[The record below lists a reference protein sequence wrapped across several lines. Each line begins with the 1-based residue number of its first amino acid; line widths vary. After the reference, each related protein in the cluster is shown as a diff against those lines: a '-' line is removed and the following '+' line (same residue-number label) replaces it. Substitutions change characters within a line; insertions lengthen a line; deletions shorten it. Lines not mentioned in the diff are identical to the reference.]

1 MMTLTATLRGAAAA
15 TLILLAGCEP
25 AATGAAP
32 AGPAA
37 TDAVSAPPAAPAPAP
52 ATATASDGG
61 TGNLI
66 RMRVDGV
73 EWAADREIFCMVDP
87 PGMGPVV
94 IVSGSRGPKDANEQT
109 FNLNLTGVTA
119 PGPLQLK
126 GGGSVTHVIQ
136 LANLD
141 AERYLNGGAFGFDVN
156 LDVVALSRSPAHIEA
171 RFNGTL
177 NSSAGAPL
185 RIEDGHVRCTE

>member
-1 MMTLTATLRGAAAA
+1 MSLSALSRIGLSAACCMLGACGGNAPDASVPASPASAMTAPVAVGTDTAV
-15 TLILLAGCEP
+15 P
-25 AATGAAP
+25 AA
-32 AGPAA
+32 
-37 TDAVSAPPAAPAPAP
+37 SA
-52 ATATASDGG
+52 
-61 TGNLI
+61 NLI

-119 PGPLQLK
+119 AGPVQLK

-136 LANLD
+136 VANLD

-156 LDVVALSRSPAHIEA
+156 LDVVALSRAPAHIEA
-171 RFNGTL
+171 RFSGTL